1 MTSPWYFAAI
11 IASLLLAA
19 FFSAAEMAYASVN
32 RIRLENA
39 SEAGSR
45 RAAVAMKICDRYDEA
60 LSAILIGNN
69 LVNIGASS
77 LASVIAIQ
85 IAGESWTWLS
95 TVILTILIIVF
106 CETLPKIA
114 AKKNANRLALSFS
127 YAVRA
132 FTILLKPV
140 IFLVVGL
147 VRLLLTPFKGEKQE
161 NEQEEAAAELQ
172 SLIETVEDE
181 GVIDGERSELL
192 QAALDFSEISAQE
205 VMTARVDMD
214 AIDIEDDW
222 EDILE
227 AIESATHS
235 RLPVYEDSIDN
246 IIGILYLNRFYRA
259 MLDGGKVD
267 IRSLL
272 MEPCFVYKTVKLPKV
287 LAELR
292 HSQMHLAIV
301 TDEYGGCLGLVT
313 MEDVLEQIVGDIWD
327 ETDEVETEVLKRQDG
342 SFELGGNLPI
352 GEFAELLGTTEEAL
366 DTDSATAGGWT
377 LEKFGDFPEQGQ
389 SIQTDGLKVTV
400 LAMDGLRVERL
411 LVEPLPEERDS

>member
-1 MTSPWYFAAI
+1 MTSPWYFASI
-11 IASLLLAA
+11 IAFLILAA

-39 SEAGSR
+39 REAGSR
-45 RAAVAMKICDRYDEA
+45 RAAAALKVCDRYDDA

-69 LVNIGASS
+69 LANIGASS

-95 TVILTILIIVF
+95 TAILTILIIVF

-127 YAVRA
+127 YAVRMLI
-132 FTILLKPV
+132 FLLKPV

-147 VRLLLTPFKGEKQE
+147 VRLLLTPLKGEKQE

-181 GVIDGERSELL
+181 GVIDEDRSELL
-192 QAALDFSEISAQE
+192 QAALDFSEISVQE

-214 AIDIEDDW
+214 AIDIDDDW
-222 EDILE
+222 EDILA
-227 AIESATHS
+227 AIDSATHS

-259 MLDGGKVD
+259 MLDGGKAD

-287 LAELR
+287 LEELR

-327 ETDEVETEVLKRQDG
+327 ETDEVETEVLQRPDG
-342 SFELGGNLPI
+342 SFELDGDLPI
-352 GEFAELLGTTEEAL
+352 GEFAELLGTSEDAL

-377 LEKFGDFPEQGQ
+377 LEKFGDFPEPGQ
-389 SIQTDGLKVTV
+389 SILADGLKVTV

-411 LVEPLPEERDS
+411 LVEPFPEDRES